1 MERGDAADRGADEG
15 ARGVAVGQGEEDA
28 DEGSKRTRA
37 LRKDWQDMPLWNE
50 GGPRP
55 GAVCSPWTR
64 RRGTRGLARSR
75 RCDPVNPEMTQQ
87 NSKQCS
93 CIHVRHREAH

>member
-28 DEGSKRTRA
+28 DEGSKWTRA
-37 LRKDWQDMPLWNE
+37 LREDWQETPLRKE
-50 GGPRP
+50 GYP
-55 GAVCSPWTR
+55 GSRADCSPWIR
-64 RRGTRGLARSR
+64 RRGSKGSSR
-75 RCDPVNPEMTQQ
+75 LPRCDLAFSKLTQQ

-93 CIHVRHREAH
+93 CIHVRHR